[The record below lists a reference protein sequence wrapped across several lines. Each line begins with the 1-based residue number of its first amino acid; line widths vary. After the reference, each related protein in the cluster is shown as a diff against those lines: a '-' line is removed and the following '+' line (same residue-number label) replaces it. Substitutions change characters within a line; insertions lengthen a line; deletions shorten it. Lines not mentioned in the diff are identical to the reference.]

1 MLQFLN
7 ENLRRGRQIFS
18 FGAHHADGSGW
29 LRRSKFNQARILFFM
44 HLAMAGHFRQE
55 RHTGSRGHYGHQ
67 CIKLPSL
74 ENNMGIQLRALA
86 DLQRLKT

>member
-1 MLQFLN
+1 
-7 ENLRRGRQIFS
+7 
-18 FGAHHADGSGW
+18 
-29 LRRSKFNQARILFFM
+29 
-44 HLAMAGHFRQE
+44 MAGHFRQE